1 MSINQNPE
9 QLARD
14 KIDTMLR
21 EAGWLVQSK
30 KKVDLSAGKGVAVRE
45 YQTDVGPADYVLFV
59 NRKPVGIKEAKREDE
74 GHRLTVVEEQSSNY
88 ANAKLKY
95 LNNDPLPFVYE
106 STGTIT
112 RFTDYRDPKPRGRNV
127 FSFHKPET
135 IANWLKKGKS
145 LRERLHSIPELD
157 ETGLR
162 PAQIVAINNL
172 EHSFKKNRPK
182 ALIQMAT
189 GAGKTFTA
197 ATFVYRL
204 LKHADAKRILFLVD
218 TKNLGEQAEQEFL
231 TFQPNDD
238 NRKFT
243 ELYNVRRLTSSHMPS
258 DEVCISTIQ
267 RLYAILKSEELDE
280 SAELDNPNESRYL
293 SGSWLQKKITQKQP
307 MPVEYTANVPIE
319 HFDFIVIDEAHRS
332 IYNLWKQVLDYF
344 DAFLIGLTATPDK
357 RTFGFFNENVV
368 SQYTYEESVTDGVN
382 VPYDVYTIETDI
394 SQNGAMIESG
404 WFVDRRDK
412 LTRKKR
418 WQQEDEDTDYKR
430 NDLDKKVVNPSQIR
444 NIIREYKKAL
454 KTTIY
459 PNRIDENGDYEVPKT
474 LVFAKTDSHADDI
487 IKIIREEFDEGND
500 FCKKVTYKI
509 EEDPKSVLN
518 RFRNSYY
525 PRIAV
530 TVDMIAT
537 GTDVKPLE
545 VLLFMRDVKSINY
558 FEQMKGRGTR
568 TINSDSLQLVTKTAK
583 TKTHFVIV
591 DAVGA
596 TKSKK
601 TDSRPLE
608 RKKSVPMK
616 DLLSAVT
623 MGVADEDLFLSLA
636 NRLIR
641 LEKQITEKEKDRL
654 LEFSGGKNLKQI
666 TKELITAFDQ
676 DDIET
681 KAQLELD
688 KIPLQDLTP
697 ALNES
702 AFAKAQQE
710 LILEASKTFNG
721 ELNDYLDNV
730 RKQHEQIID
739 SVNIDTVTKSEWETT
754 SVDKATEI
762 VKDFTEYLE
771 ANKDEIKAL
780 SIFYNQPYNRRDI
793 TFQMIKEV
801 MEKLQLEKPLL
812 APDYVWDA
820 YVTLSAVEG
829 SQKPKDQLTVLVSLI
844 RRACGI
850 DSELK
855 PYDKTIENN
864 FKTWMFKQNAG
875 QHNRFTPEQVEWLR
889 MIKEHIVSSY
899 HIEID
904 DLDYT
909 PFDAKGGKGKMHQLF
924 GNQMNEIIVELNEVL
939 AA

>member
-1 MSINQNPE
+1 MPSTANQNPE
-9 QLARD
+9 QIARD
-14 KIDTMLR
+14 KIDVMLR
-21 EAGWLVQSK
+21 EAGWSVQSK
-30 KKVDLSAGKGVAVRE
+30 KKVDLSASRGVAVRE

-59 NRKPVGIKEAKREDE
+59 DRKPVGVIEAKREDE
-74 GHRLTVVEEQSSNY
+74 GHRLTVVEEQSKSY
-88 ANAKLKY
+88 AEAKLKY

-127 FSFHKPET
+127 FWFHKPET
-135 IANWLKKGKS
+135 IAEWLKKGKS
-145 LRERLHSIPELD
+145 LRDGLLSMPDLD
-157 ETGLR
+157 PTGLR

-218 TKNLGEQAEQEFL
+218 TKNLGEQAEQEFM

-243 ELYNVRRLTSSHMPS
+243 ELYNVQRLTSSYIAS
-258 DEVCISTIQ
+258 DSQVCISTIQ
-267 RLYAILKSEELDE
+267 RLYSILKGEELDE
-280 SAELDNPNESRYL
+280 SAELENPEEN
-293 SGSWLQKKITQKQP
+293 SWMQQQISKKKAI
-307 MPVEYTANVPIE
+307 PVEYTPKVPIE
-319 HFDFIVIDEAHRS
+319 QFDFIVIDEAHRS

-418 WQQEDEDTDYKR
+418 WQQEDEDTTYLR

-444 NIIREYKKAL
+444 NIIREYKRAL
-454 KTTIY
+454 KTTIF
-459 PNRIDENGDYEVPKT
+459 PNRVDEHGDYEVPKT

-568 TINSDSLQLVTKTAK
+568 TINTDSLQLVTRTAK
-583 TKTHFVIV
+583 SKTHFVIV

-608 RKKSVPMK
+608 RKPTVPMK
-616 DLLSAVT
+616 DLLGAVA
-623 MGVADEDLFLSLA
+623 MGVVDEDLFLSLA

-641 LEKQITEKEKDRL
+641 LEKQITEKEKDKI

-666 TKELITAFDQ
+666 TKELIMAFDQ
-676 DDIET
+676 DEIEA
-681 KAQLELD
+681 KAQFEID
-688 KIPLQDLTP
+688 KIPVQDRTP
-697 ALNES
+697 DLIEEAKE
-702 AFAKAQQE
+702 KAQGQ
-710 LILEASKTFNG
+710 LILEASRTFNG
-721 ELNDYLDNV
+721 AFNDYVENV

-739 SVNIDTVTKSEWETT
+739 SHNIDTIIKSEWDTT
-754 SVDKATEI
+754 SVDKATQV

-780 SIFYNQPYNRRDI
+780 SIFYDQPYNRRDI
-793 TFQMIKEV
+793 TFKMIKEV
-801 MEKLQLEKPLL
+801 MAKLKLEKPLL

-820 YVTLSAVEG
+820 YSALEEVKSKQPQDE
-829 SQKPKDQLTVLVSLI
+829 LTALVSLI

-855 PYDKTIENN
+855 AYDKTIDEN
-864 FKTWMFKQNAG
+864 FRKWIFKQNAG
-875 QHNRFTPEQVEWLR
+875 KHNRFTPEQLDWLR
-889 MIKEHIVSSY
+889 MIKDHVVSSY

-909 PFDAKGGKGKMHQLF
+909 PFDSQGGKGKMYQLF
-924 GNQMNEIIVELNEVL
+924 GKEMNEIINELNEVL

>member
-1 MSINQNPE
+1 MTNDINQNPE
-9 QLARD
+9 QIARD
-14 KIDTMLR
+14 KIDEMLR
-21 EAGWLVQSK
+21 EAEWLVQSK
-30 KKVDLSAGKGVAVRE
+30 KKVDLSAGKGVAVLE

-59 NRKPVGIKEAKREDE
+59 DRKPVGIIEAKREDE

-112 RFTDYRDPKPRGRNV
+112 RFTGYRDPKPRGRHV

-135 IANWLKKGKS
+135 IAEWLKKGKS
-145 LRERLHSIPELD
+145 LRERLLSIPALD

-218 TKNLGEQAEQEFL
+218 TKNLGEQAEQEFM

-243 ELYNVRRLTSSHMPS
+243 ELYNVQRLSSSYIAS
-258 DEVCISTIQ
+258 DSQVCISTIQ
-267 RLYAILKSEELDE
+267 RLYSILKGEELDE
-280 SAELDNPNESRYL
+280 SAELDNPNEN
-293 SGSWLQKKITQKQP
+293 SWLQNKMSKNKAV
-307 MPVEYTANVPIE
+307 PVEYTPKVPIE
-319 HFDFIVIDEAHRS
+319 QFDFIVIDEAHRS

-382 VPYDVYTIETDI
+382 VPYDVYTIETEI
-394 SQNGAMIESG
+394 SQKGETIKAG

-412 LTRKKR
+412 LTPKKR

-444 NIIREYKKAL
+444 N
-454 KTTIY
+454 
-459 PNRIDENGDYEVPKT
+459 
-474 LVFAKTDSHADDI
+474 
-487 IKIIREEFDEGND
+487 IIREEFDEGND

-530 TVDMIAT
+530 TVDMIAP

-545 VLLFMRDVKSINY
+545 VLLFMRDVKSINC

-616 DLLSAVT
+616 DLLGAIT
-623 MGVADEDLFLSLA
+623 MGVADEDLFLSSA

-641 LEKQITEKEKDRL
+641 LEKQITEKEKDKL

-676 DDIET
+676 DEIET
-681 KAQLELD
+681 KAQVEID
-688 KIPLQDLTP
+688 KIPVQDQTP
-697 ALNES
+697 ALIED
-702 AFAKAQQE
+702 AKKNAQEQ

-754 SVDKATEI
+754 SVDKATEF

-793 TFQMIKEV
+793 TFKMIKDV
-801 MEKLQLEKPLL
+801 MEKLQLEKLLL

-820 YVTLSAVEG
+820 YAALSLSKGATIPK
-829 SQKPKDQLTVLVSLI
+829 QPKDNLTALVSLI
-844 RRACGI
+844 RRACVI
-850 DSELK
+850 DGELK
-855 PYDKTIENN
+855 AYDKTIENN
-864 FKTWMFKQNAG
+864 FKTWIFKQNAG
-875 QHNRFTPEQVEWLR
+875 QHNRFTKEQLDWLR
-889 MIKEHIVSSY
+889 MIKDHVVSSY

-924 GNQMNEIIVELNEVL
+924 GNQINEIINELNEVL